1 MYPYDQHFCLS
12 ELPTS
17 TMRRVIL
24 HIGRHKTGT
33 TAIQRFLRKNG
44 SLLAGHGFC
53 YPDYGIRGFGH
64 HEMGAPITRGALS
77 RSRDRAAEIIGGL
90 RNGLDTVIEGQGL
103 PLVISS
109 EAFQNCDPADV
120 RALFQ
125 GFDVEVVVYLREQV
139 KYLLSAYAQKVQAS
153 DYSHTLEEFFLASSK
168 STYKEF
174 LEDWER
180 QFPGRIR
187 VKNYDRQELLS
198 GNVVVDFCQTFL
210 GVDGDVVAARCHETD
225 ANPSLT
231 SDLLEFKLRVNQAEP
246 LPAEQSRILFNAL
259 ARLAVEDRS
268 GSPRISEALAC
279 RVTRRYAES
288 NRHIADNY
296 FGRKVLFRPYSCTAA
311 PAFETSLE
319 TRLNMI
325 REKLISETPELAPYL
340 PVMATS

>member
-1 MYPYDQHFCLS
+1 
-12 ELPTS
+12 
-17 TMRRVIL
+17 MRRVIL

-44 SLLAGHGFC
+44 PLLADYDLC

-64 HEMGAPITRGALS
+64 HEIGAPITRAALS
-77 RSRDRAAEIIGGL
+77 RSQDRAAEIIAGL
-90 RNGLDTVIEGQGL
+90 RNGLDTVVQGQSM

-109 EAFQNCDPADV
+109 EAFQNCDPAVV
-120 RALFQ
+120 RALFN

-139 KYLLSAYAQKVQAS
+139 KYLLSAYAQKVQAT
-153 DYSHTLEEFFLASSK
+153 DYSDTLEEFFLSSSR
-168 STYKEF
+168 STYKDF
-174 LEDWER
+174 LDDWER

-198 GNVVVDFCQTFL
+198 GNVVVDFCHEFL
-210 GVDGDVVAARCHETD
+210 GMDSEIVAARCHETD

-231 SDLLEFKLRVNQAEP
+231 SDLLEFKLRINQAEP
-246 LPAEQSRILFNAL
+246 LPAEHSIMLFKAL

-279 RVTRRYAES
+279 RVRRRYAES
-288 NRHIADNY
+288 NRHIADSY
-296 FGRKVLFRPYSCTAA
+296 FGRKVLFRPYSCTAGPVA
-311 PAFETSLE
+311 DTSLE
-319 TRLNMI
+319 TRLNAI
-325 REKLISETPELAPYL
+325 RDTLIAETPELAPYL